1 MDALTSV
8 IPIAD
13 GLIIFFSPNSLQTT
27 LFHLCNH
34 EQFSIGRRQN
44 PFDEYSVSLS
54 QNLRYRVLF
63 SLVTRVSEAPLV
75 ENKTPDIDIEVVF
88 LPGIH
93 QVAVVKSLRKLNI
106 EIMAISIDSVFSH
119 LACV

>member
-34 EQFSIGRRQN
+34 EQFSIGRQQN